1 MIRRLNCDAGITRG
15 SETAGPLF
23 PHGGG
28 HRRTLIVGGGFGE
41 ALVLRSR
48 MRGCITRG
56 AYDPLHNAKWP
67 DQLGGFL
74 RLTYCVS
81 KSVRVRASA
90 RTDERPR
97 RQFVVGTCFE
107 GTRGTV
113 RVHTDGTMAPAN
125 FKAQG

>member
-1 MIRRLNCDAGITRG
+1 MARWPPAHLDRGRGIRRG
-15 SETAGPLF
+15 SSLAQ
-23 PHGGG
+23 PHAWM
-28 HRRTLIVGGGFGE
+28 HHAALTNRCTLQQ
-41 ALVLRSR
+41 
-48 MRGCITRG
+48 
-56 AYDPLHNAKWP
+56 WP
-67 DQLGGFL
+67 DQLDRFL

-97 RQFVVGTCFE
+97 RQFVVGYLFGYTCFE